1 MPCYGEGLD
10 QSRRW
15 RVQVVT
21 VQEGDAFLMYIPGS
35 SMRVSYGIDHTAE
48 ARVIGTQWASWSA
61 LDVEN
66 EHYKWTIAPA
76 RSYVT
81 SPQVREIHG
90 LSSWVTLKICFTCIQ
105 QPA

>member
-1 MPCYGEGLD
+1 M
-10 QSRRW
+10 
-15 RVQVVT
+15 
-21 VQEGDAFLMYIPGS
+21 QEGDAFLTYIPSS

-66 EHYKWTIAPA
+66 AHYKWTIAPA

-81 SPQVREIHG
+81 SPQVRDD
-90 LSSWVTLKICFTCIQ
+90 SWLPLISGCTET
-105 QPA
+105 